1 MRVWVE
7 EPRPAR
13 GDGEL
18 ARGLWGA
25 QHIQLQGGGQL
36 QGGASCGG
44 AAPAQRP
51 VLRPGAEVHPGR
63 QHLIIV
69 VGKNKA

>member
-25 QHIQLQGGGQL
+25 QHIQLQGGG
-36 QGGASCGG
+36 SCGG

>member
-25 QHIQLQGGGQL
+25 QHIQLQGGG
-36 QGGASCGG
+36 SCREG
-44 AAPAQRP
+44 AAAGEQHPPSALCSAQAQRCTR
-51 VLRPGAEVHPGR
+51 VAST
-63 QHLIIV
+63 
-69 VGKNKA
+69 